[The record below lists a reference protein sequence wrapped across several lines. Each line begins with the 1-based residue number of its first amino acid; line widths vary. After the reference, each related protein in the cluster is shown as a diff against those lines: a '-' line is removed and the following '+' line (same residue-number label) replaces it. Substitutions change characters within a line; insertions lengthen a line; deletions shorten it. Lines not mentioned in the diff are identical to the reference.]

1 MTTKYVEEEINC
13 LKLRYSKIRKYLQDV
28 QGFKTPGK
36 GMLDLI
42 STIKGSNDIA
52 IILKD
57 LRRIKELEQSKFGKK
72 QKPRIQKSGIQKPH
86 IQKSGIQKPQIVKT
100 EKHEQKPQIVKTEK
114 HEQVVD
120 PVMQSLKEALAL
132 RGISTA
138 GNSYDDLIGRLLHYI
153 DDTYYNDAEIFGDDY
168 CEDDETHMKKLKE
181 ELAIRGK
188 TIVGDSYRILVKRF
202 LKALAQEEKEED

>member
-86 IQKSGIQKPQIVKT
+86 IQKSGI
-100 EKHEQKPQIVKTEK
+100 QKPQIVKTEK